1 MRLLVAVCLS
11 LLSLTANAVDLT
23 LLWGYTVS
31 AEFENVETETAVKV
45 DESANYALAIDFPF
59 QGKANQRWGCYL
71 SHQQTGFS
79 SEAELLDSDLSITHL
94 QFTAMTLW
102 PQGRWEPFLLLG
114 VGGAHFSPSDS
125 TLSNVTR
132 ISGQIA
138 GGTNFKVSEHFL
150 LRLGARWVPTFFSGS
165 SAVFCNGG
173 CTVGVSSSVW
183 SQGVVDL
190 GLQFRF

>member
-1 MRLLVAVCLS
+1 MRLFVAACLS

-23 LLWGYTVS
+23 LLLGYTVS

-45 DESANYALAIDFPF
+45 DESPNYALAVDFPF
-59 QGKANQRWGCYL
+59 QGKANQRWGFYL
-71 SHQQTGFS
+71 SHQLTEFS
-79 SEAELLDSDLSITHL
+79 SEAELGDSDLSITQL

-138 GGTNFKVSEHFL
+138 GGTNFKFSEHLL
-150 LRLGARWVPTFFSGS
+150 LRLGARWVPTFFSGN
-165 SAVFCNGG
+165 SAVFCDGG

-183 SQGVVDL
+183 SQGVVDI

>member
-1 MRLLVAVCLS
+1 VRLLVALS
-11 LLSLTANAVDLT
+11 LIGFSLNAVAVDLT
-23 LLWGYTVS
+23 LLAGYTVS

-45 DESANYALAIDFPF
+45 DESPSYALALDFPF
-59 QGKANQRWGCYL
+59 QGKANQRWGFYL
-71 SHQQTGFS
+71 SQQQTAFS
-79 SEAELLDSDLSITHL
+79 GEADLVDSDLSITQL

-114 VGGAHFSPSDS
+114 VGGAHFSPDDS
-125 TLSNVTR
+125 TLQSVTR

-138 GGTNFKVSEHFL
+138 GGANLKITENFL
-150 LRLGARWVPTFFSGS
+150 LRFDARWVPTFFNGS
-165 SAVFCNGG
+165 SSVFCNGG
-173 CTVGVSSSVW
+173 CTVGVSSTVW

>member
-23 LLWGYTVS
+23 LLLGYTVS

-45 DESANYALAIDFPF
+45 DESPNYALAIDFPF
-59 QGKANQRWGCYL
+59 QGKANQRWGFYL
-71 SHQQTGFS
+71 SHQQTEFS
-79 SEAELLDSDLSITHL
+79 SEAELLDSDLSITQL

-138 GGTNFKVSEHFL
+138 GGTNFKVSEHLL
-150 LRLGARWVPTFFSGS
+150 LRLGARWVPTFFSS
-165 SAVFCNGG
+165 NSAVFCNGG

-183 SQGVVDL
+183 SQGVVDV